1 MMDRREKTR
10 MKNSEQVKSVIFRT
24 AGNHKWL
31 SLGIAVSV
39 CGAVVTSLIPPL
51 ILGKIIDGL
60 TAGQALAFSM
70 VLSYFGMLALTGLA
84 ESLRE
89 GFLTVFGQKITHALR
104 SSLMDKFTR
113 LTVDEL
119 NKQEP
124 GTLVSRFVGDVD
136 MVENLFTSGIISM
149 FADACRIISI
159 LAVIWFQNRGLA
171 LVFVILL
178 PALFGFTRF
187 VQKRMLAA
195 QLENRKAVGRA
206 SAFVPE
212 SLHNIRTIHCL
223 GKENYMEKRYD
234 QYIGESYRAM
244 EKTNFYDAGYS
255 PVILVLNAIVVAVV
269 MALSASG
276 NPKVLSLFGMSAGTA
291 VAVMNYISQIFA
303 PVESLG
309 MEIQTIQ
316 SALAGIHRINDFFGL
331 PERKPETAGVTGLN
345 PVTESTKIET
355 LDAKT
360 ENTDPK
366 AFVELKNVTFGYDD
380 RIILDHI
387 NIQVQKGEQVTLSG
401 RTGAGKSTIFK
412 LLLGLYEPQDGQVL
426 IKGIPAGDIPE
437 SKKRTLFGY
446 VEQSF
451 HMVPGTVKDQI
462 TLYDDSIPDEAV
474 KQAAKMVG
482 LDSSIEALEHGY
494 DTICTPEV
502 FSQGQWQ
509 LLSIARAAAAG
520 PELLL
525 LDEITANL
533 DAETERAVL
542 QALKQVSANRT
553 VVSISHRFS
562 AEMGRIIKLTG
573 VDEKLKIC

>member
-1 MMDRREKTR
+1 

-89 GFLTVFGQKITHALR
+89 GFLTVFGQKITHVLR

-113 LTVDEL
+113 LMADEL

-355 LDAKT
+355 LDVKT

-366 AFVELKNVTFGYDD
+366 TFVELKNVTFGYDD

>member
-1 MMDRREKTR
+1 
-10 MKNSEQVKSVIFRT
+10 MKNSEQVTSVIFRT

-31 SLGIAVSV
+31 SLGITVSV

-70 VLSYFGMLALTGLA
+70 VLSYFGMLALTGLT

-89 GFLTVFGQKITHALR
+89 GLLTVFGQKITHALR

-113 LTVDEL
+113 LTADEL

-124 GTLVSRFVGDVD
+124 GILVSRFVGDVD

-159 LAVIWFQNRGLA
+159 LTVIWFQNRGLA

-244 EKTNFYDAGYS
+244 EKTNFYDAVYS

-331 PERKPETAGVTGLN
+331 PERKPETAGVNGLN
-345 PVTESTKIET
+345 PMMESTKIET

-387 NIQVQKGEQVTLSG
+387 NIQVHKGEQVTLSG

-474 KQAAKMVG
+474 KQAVKMVG

-533 DAETERAVL
+533 DAETEQAVL

-562 AEMGRIIKLTG
+562 AEMGRIIKVTG
-573 VDEKLKIC
+573 VDEKRKIC

>member
-1 MMDRREKTR
+1 

-70 VLSYFGMLALTGLA
+70 VLSYFGMLALTGLT

-113 LTVDEL
+113 LTADEL

-355 LDAKT
+355 LDVKT

-426 IKGIPAGDIPE
+426 IKGIQAGDIPE

>member
-1 MMDRREKTR
+1 

-89 GFLTVFGQKITHALR
+89 GFLTVFGQKITHVLR

-113 LTVDEL
+113 LMADEL

-136 MVENLFTSGIISM
+136 MVENLFTLGIISM

-355 LDAKT
+355 LDVKT

-437 SKKRTLFGY
+437 SKKRTLFGC

>member
-1 MMDRREKTR
+1 

-70 VLSYFGMLALTGLA
+70 VLFYFGMLALTGLA

-113 LTVDEL
+113 LTADEL

-178 PALFGFTRF
+178 PALLGFTRF

-276 NPKVLSLFGMSAGTA
+276 NPKALSLFGMSAGTA

-412 LLLGLYEPQDGQVL
+412 LLLGLYKPQDGQVL

-533 DAETERAVL
+533 DAETEQAVL
-542 QALKQVSANRT
+542 QALKQVSANCT

-562 AEMGRIIKLTG
+562 AAMGRIIKLTG

>member
-1 MMDRREKTR
+1 

-89 GFLTVFGQKITHALR
+89 GFLTVFGQKITHVLR

-113 LTVDEL
+113 LMADEL

-345 PVTESTKIET
+345 LVTESTKIET

-366 AFVELKNVTFGYDD
+366 TFVELKNVTFGYDD

-412 LLLGLYEPQDGQVL
+412 LLLGLYEPQDGQAL

-553 VVSISHRFS
+553 VVSTSHRFS

>member
-1 MMDRREKTR
+1 

-39 CGAVVTSLIPPL
+39 CGTVVTSLIPPL

-70 VLSYFGMLALTGLA
+70 VLSYFGMLALTGLT

-113 LTVDEL
+113 LTADEL

-355 LDAKT
+355 LDVKT